1 MNVSVEIRRNE
12 VSPSLKLII
21 NALSNNNTKSM
32 LSVAGREFLSMTR
45 QNFGK
50 SGNYRT
56 DSWPSL
62 SRNYARRIHTS
73 TATLLRTGELLA
85 SIKLGPVL
93 NNGISIYTKD
103 RRAAALAFGYKPN
116 NLPAR
121 NFWPMENTKNPNY
134 SRLNYKADRQLYSVI
149 VKQLTQNSSGNLPYQ
164 TMKQR
169 STLTYGNVF
178 SAQV

>member
-1 MNVSVEIRRNE
+1 MLRLIHKLKVVMIKLPTNRENHQKLVRRSQEKTLSRIKWFKINWALKNIIIFNMNVSVEIRRNE

-21 NALSNNNTKSM
+21 NAMSNNNTKSM

-73 TATLLRTGELLA
+73 TAT
-85 SIKLGPVL
+85 
-93 NNGISIYTKD
+93 
-103 RRAAALAFGYKPN
+103 
-116 NLPAR
+116 
-121 NFWPMENTKNPNY
+121 
-134 SRLNYKADRQLYSVI
+134 
-149 VKQLTQNSSGNLPYQ
+149 
-164 TMKQR
+164 
-169 STLTYGNVF
+169 
-178 SAQV
+178 